1 MKKTILIVDDSAPI
15 RFLLESILGKQYK
28 VYSAPDG
35 LTAMMWLSRGNRP
48 DLVVTD
54 IQMPNIDGWE
64 LVSYLNGNVL
74 YDDIPIIVLSGSQVD
89 EAREQELQYKVAD
102 YIRKTFDQVKLLESI
117 QKNIQTPLS
126 VLG

>member
-102 YIRKTFDQVKLLESI
+102 YIRKPFDPVKLLESI